1 MSDKGK
7 TNERSPLKKDL
18 YSAENFDWDTWNE
31 WDSEWW
37 VQMKMNIKEVRLM
50 NSFATFYL
58 DNYTGSP
65 GRPPDEKSYLKY
77 LQSELYKMIQDYNLT
92 HNSV

>member
-1 MSDKGK
+1 MPEENG
-7 TNERSPLKKDL
+7 LKHDV
-18 YSAENFDWDTWNE
+18 YSQTHEDGFDWNNWSNYDKNRE
-31 WDSEWW
+31 I
-37 VQMKMNIKEVRLM
+37 QLKMDIKEVRLM
-50 NSFATFYL
+50 YSFATFYL